1 MSYCSDICPKIFL
14 LQVLDLGRLASW
26 SYLRGLI
33 LAVSFQEKEMLF
45 SFACSATP
53 PVGLDNQTSASF
65 CPYMGGNL
73 LGERSGTE
81 HASVLLGKPFL
92 SQHLRFPPPH
102 YSLPL
107 SDLSH
112 TSLLR
117 SSQMQA
123 MGLVIRSTLSAGEG
137 GAAD

>member
-1 MSYCSDICPKIFL
+1 MGGCLTALTHAPGFSS
-14 LQVLDLGRLASW
+14 LQVLDLGRLDSW

-73 LGERSGTE
+73 LGERGGTE

-92 SQHLRFPPPH
+92 SIRDPP
-102 YSLPL
+102 LL
-107 SDLSH
+107 SPS
-112 TSLLR
+112 LR
-117 SSQMQA
+117 SVSHIPPAVQPD
-123 MGLVIRSTLSAGEG
+123 AGNG
-137 GAAD
+137 TCYP